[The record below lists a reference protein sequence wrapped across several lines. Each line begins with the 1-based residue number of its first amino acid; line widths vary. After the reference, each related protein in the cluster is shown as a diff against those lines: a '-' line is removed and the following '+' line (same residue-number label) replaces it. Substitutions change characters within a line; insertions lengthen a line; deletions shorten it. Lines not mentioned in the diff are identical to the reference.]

1 MFRVVPPGDFCDVSA
16 PQILVIDDDQTI
28 REALVAAFEDAGYG
42 ASAMPGLKG
51 ARDHIAAER
60 PELVFLDVRLKDGD
74 GLGLLEVL
82 RTEFPQL
89 PVVIATAY
97 GDSDRTIRAMKLGAF
112 DYVTKPFDLDALLSV
127 VARAV
132 RSPRVG
138 KRLETSTSESGFV
151 GSSPAMLEVWKIIGR
166 AAASEAPVLVT
177 GESGV
182 GKELV
187 ARAIHEHGSRKGAF
201 VAVNVAALAP
211 SLVDSELFGHERGA
225 FTGAT
230 TRRAGRFEVASE
242 GTLFL
247 DEIGDLPLALQ
258 TKLLRVLEDGRF
270 ERVGDTTSL
279 ISRARIVAAT
289 SRPIAPKAEGSTL
302 REDLY
307 YRLGV
312 VTIHVPPLRERLQD
326 IPLLVD
332 CFLRR
337 ASGPRRALSEGAM
350 DRLLAFSWPG
360 NVRQLKHVLESALVL
375 SASEVLDADDLRLPE
390 ESAAAAD
397 ERSRVAPEDLEL
409 RSNLERLERRL
420 IDRALEVAKGNRAL
434 AARLLG
440 IRRAFLYD
448 RMRHFGMLGKHVE

>member
-1 MFRVVPPGDFCDVSA
+1 MSA

-42 ASAMPGLKG
+42 ASSLPGLTG
-51 ARDHIAAER
+51 ARERIAADR

-74 GLGLLEVL
+74 GIELLAVL
-82 RTEFPQL
+82 RAEFPQL

-112 DYVTKPFDLDALLSV
+112 DYVTKPFDLDALLAV

-132 RSPRVG
+132 RTPRVG
-138 KRLETSTSESGFV
+138 KRLEAPASESAFV
-151 GSSPAMLEVWKIIGR
+151 GSSPAMLQVWKIIGR
-166 AAASEAPVLVT
+166 AAGSDAPVLVT

-187 ARAIHEHGSRKGAF
+187 ARAIHEHGSRRGPF
-201 VAVNVAALAP
+201 VAVNVAALPP
-211 SLVDSELFGHERGA
+211 SLVESELFGHERGA

-247 DEIGDLPLALQ
+247 DEIGDLPPSLQ
-258 TKLLRVLEDGRF
+258 TKLLRVLENGSF
-270 ERVGDTTSL
+270 ERVGDSAS
-279 ISRARIVAAT
+279 IVSRARIVAAT
-289 SRPIAPKAEGSTL
+289 SRPIAPRSEGSTI

-312 VTIHVPPLRERLQD
+312 VSIHVPPLRERLQD

-332 CFLRR
+332 SFLRR
-337 ASGPRRALSEGAM
+337 WSGPRRAVSEGAM

-360 NVRQLKHVLESALVL
+360 NVRQLKHVVESSLVL

-390 ESAAAAD
+390 ESPTSAPTAPG
-397 ERSRVAPEDLEL
+397 EPPTQGPEDLEL
-409 RSNLERLERRL
+409 RSNLERLERKL
-420 IDRALEVAKGNRAL
+420 IERSLEVAKGNRAL

-440 IRRAFLYD
+440 IRRALLYD
-448 RMRHFGMLGKHVE
+448 RMRHFGILGKRSE